1 MFEGTNTLQSLSKY
15 FSEVP
20 ELEMMSFI
28 DNWFRKETVKKR
40 ELIFD
45 SGTPNTR
52 HYFIENGLLRLYIID
67 ASGKEFNLLFAREGQ
82 IIGDLNTPKPSIFSL
97 DALEDSVLY
106 SVSDEGLR
114 ELYKLHARY
123 GGEAGISMLIR
134 SYLFLQRRF
143 VSILS
148 RSAEENYAELQQQNP
163 ELLQRLPQYHIASY
177 LGVSAEFLSKIIAR
191 SVKKDF

>member
-1 MFEGTNTLQSLSKY
+1 M
-15 FSEVP
+15 
-20 ELEMMSFI
+20 
-28 DNWFRKETVKKR
+28 
-40 ELIFD
+40 
-45 SGTPNTR
+45 
-52 HYFIENGLLRLYIID
+52 
-67 ASGKEFNLLFAREGQ
+67 FAREGK

>member
-114 ELYKLHARY
+114 ELYKLHAQY
-123 GGEAGISMLIR
+123 GGEAGISMLIK